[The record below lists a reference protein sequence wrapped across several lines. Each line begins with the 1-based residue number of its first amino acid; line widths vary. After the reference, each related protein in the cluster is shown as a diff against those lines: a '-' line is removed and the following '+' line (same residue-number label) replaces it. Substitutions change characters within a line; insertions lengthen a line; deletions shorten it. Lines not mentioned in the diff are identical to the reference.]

1 MDWAFFHYLLGCVP
15 SVSHGG
21 VLMNWFE
28 KTFTEFGQRVICTV
42 LLLILA
48 VLVLGWE

>member
-1 MDWAFFHYLLGCVP
+1 MDWAFFHYFLGCVLALP
-15 SVSHGG
+15 HGG

>member
-1 MDWAFFHYLLGCVP
+1 MDRLVLDYLLDYLP

>member
-1 MDWAFFHYLLGCVP
+1 
-15 SVSHGG
+15 
-21 VLMNWFE
+21 MNWFE

-42 LLLILA
+42 LILILA